1 MGRGPEF
8 EQKRVLAVHDLSC
21 YGTASLG
28 VAVPVLT
35 AFGHEVVAFPSV
47 ILSSTTD
54 IDRDPIAL
62 ETTDWMRKVIDR
74 WNEHRVTF
82 DAIYT
87 GWLANPKQIDLLTE
101 LCEVS
106 VHDKTTVFIDPVL
119 GDGGMLYPSHEK
131 LAKEMNRLVVKAQV
145 ITPNPTEAALLLKKS
160 PQGYGVKED
169 GTISAALAE
178 DIVADLATAY
188 PHALPIIKSVTEGD
202 CIGVC
207 VRFTSDNTSRIRK
220 PVTKTILATRTGSVF
235 VGGTGDLFA
244 SLVVGKWL
252 KQELGRDSN
261 KDKKLAIVKSSV
273 ETISSL
279 MEVVQRGNMR
289 TLPFRNLLAITN
301 NFANSSQKSR

>member
-202 CIGVC
+202 FIGVC

-235 VGGTGDLFA
+235 
-244 SLVVGKWL
+244 
-252 KQELGRDSN
+252 
-261 KDKKLAIVKSSV
+261 
-273 ETISSL
+273 
-279 MEVVQRGNMR
+279 
-289 TLPFRNLLAITN
+289 
-301 NFANSSQKSR
+301 